1 MDLHRAVVVVFFES
15 VKAWIDDSFIFT
27 ALFSLTI
34 FPKLAHASSTDSD
47 DLLWHCTS
55 CLRSSQPR
63 VDHRASVVE
72 NCDVSRRA
80 ISDRLTVLCFDASH
94 RVGCRQILSG
104 QIKEVS
110 MPATGNQKTS
120 SGGI

>member
-34 FPKLAHASSTDSD
+34 FPKLVHASSTDSD

-63 VDHRASVVE
+63 VDHRA
-72 NCDVSRRA
+72 
-80 ISDRLTVLCFDASH
+80 F
-94 RVGCRQILSG
+94 
-104 QIKEVS
+104 
-110 MPATGNQKTS
+110 S
-120 SGGI
+120 SGELRRLKESDQRQADRFVF